1 MESAGRRSCSGGLR
15 APPHLRCTRVVPGR
29 RAHGFSAFAQDHSD
43 ASMRGAGRGASPLW
57 ASGGRQNPPRV
68 APRAALVGAPIRR
81 THPVRHARAR
91 PQEATFVLVGA
102 SPAAAAV
109 VLVQLRARERT
120 RGRERER
127 AGARENARA
136 REKGGEG
143 GREGGRGRGRGR
155 AAHGSD
161 RLATRCRRPGTAL
174 IWRRSEPPMAESV
187 PMLLPPRRSSQPPPP
202 PSHSPT
208 LLAHRPTGRTR
219 SFSNPPPIYSLM
231 PKACPPP
238 LPSRARSAHDRKGGG
253 HAPTADASAC
263 PRRCSAAAP
272 GASARTDRHSDGRMK
287 GRTDRQKHNHLRRL
301 GQQLSALL
309 SDNQTARQPSRNT
322 RSYWPSRLRLG
333 NGASRRGESG
343 SSPPLRSLVRSTTDL
358 TDQRTDLS
366 HQI

>member
-1 MESAGRRSCSGGLR
+1 MGLRRPTKPAPRRAARRTRRRAHPAHPSGASCARAAAGGDLRPRRSFPRSCS
-15 APPHLRCTRVVPGR
+15 
-29 RAHGFSAFAQDHSD
+29 
-43 ASMRGAGRGASPLW
+43 
-57 ASGGRQNPPRV
+57 
-68 APRAALVGAPIRR
+68 RR
-81 THPVRHARAR
+81 TR
-91 PQEATFVLVGA
+91 
-102 SPAAAAV
+102 PAA
-109 VLVQLRARERT
+109 RARERE
-120 RGRERER
+120 RERER
-127 AGARENARA
+127 ERTRARA
-136 REKGGEG
+136 RGGG
-143 GREGGRGRGRGR
+143 GRDGWMEGGRGRGRGR

-161 RLATRCRRPGTAL
+161 RLASRCRRSGTAL